1 MILDEALQEDSI
13 LNSFNEEQQEFVI
26 DAYIAGY
33 ITALESY
40 VDFINENI
48 DSFDREKAKGIIS
61 KAQSK
66 YDNAIKNYRDLKSK
80 IKHIDGLDNSKNEK
94 QMSAAK
100 NNVNGAY
107 KRLANVKRRIDEIKK
122 NRIKA
127 A

>member
-1 MILDEALQEDSI
+1 MILDEAIQKDSI

-66 YDNAIKNYRDLKSK
+66 YDNAIKNYRNLKDK

-107 KRLANVKRRIDEIKK
+107 KRLAKVKRRIDEIKK

>member
-1 MILDEALQEDSI
+1 MILDEALQEDAI

-107 KRLANVKRRIDEIKK
+107 KRLAKVKRRIDEIKK

>member
-66 YDNAIKNYRDLKSK
+66 YDNAIKNYRNLKDK
-80 IKHIDGLDNSKNEK
+80 TKHIDGLDNSKNEK

-107 KRLANVKRRIDEIKK
+107 KRLAKVKRRIDEIKK

>member
-66 YDNAIKNYRDLKSK
+66 YDNAIKNYRNLKDK

-107 KRLANVKRRIDEIKK
+107 KRLAKVIRRIDEIKK

>member
-107 KRLANVKRRIDEIKK
+107 KRLAKVKRRIDEIKK